1 MLVGYMRASKADGS
15 QTVEPNATRCSPPAS
30 PLPTSITTTHPDA
43 AMTAKVSRRA

>member
-30 PLPTSITTTHPDA
+30 PLPTSTTTTHPGA
-43 AMTAKVSRRA
+43 AMTAPGSPHA